1 MDSNPFGRARGGMCL
16 IQGRLRHAPR
26 KKLADER
33 KVPAFVV
40 FSDQALQDMAARKP
54 RTRDEF
60 LDVHGVGQKKLEEY
74 GDSFLAEIL
83 RER

>member
-1 MDSNPFGRARGGMCL
+1 M
-16 IQGRLRHAPR
+16 
-26 KKLADER
+26 
-33 KVPAFVV
+33 PAFVV
-40 FSDQALQDMAARKP
+40 FSDRALQDMAARKP
-54 RTRDEF
+54 RTRDQF